1 MADLLNRRGNPL
13 DRFLAEPAHGRK
25 MAGPSW
31 PAQVCPPLSALKAA
45 SILPLSCILLSRASH
60 KAASRRPAMMP
71 ATARRLL
78 PLAALLAWPAL
89 YPAAAAPAGAAPAGT
104 VILAPHR
111 AVYELELKKSHG
123 ARTIEAVHGRILY
136 DFSGSACEGYT
147 LQFRQVSEFVGGEA
161 RAVLGDLR
169 STTWEDGDA
178 TKFRFN
184 SQNRLDDEQTEAVD
198 GFADRS
204 QKSVTVTLKKPQQK
218 TLAVTAGAVFPTE
231 HMRRIVEAARA
242 GKTILDFPVY
252 DGSENGQKLYNT
264 LTVIGK
270 PIAPGAA
277 PDDAAGKIPA
287 LAAMTRWPVTISYFV
302 QQDEGKPRIGEQM
315 PVYAI
320 TFEIYENGISRALT
334 LDYSDFTLSGKL
346 VSLDLKKASPCP

>member
-1 MADLLNRRGNPL
+1 MPRLKSLASTVPAMADLPDRRDTSL

-25 MAGPSW
+25 MA
-31 PAQVCPPLSALKAA
+31 QVGPPLSRAKAA
-45 SILPLSCILLSRASH
+45 SILPLSCILLSRATY

-78 PLAALLAWPAL
+78 PLAAMLAVFTSPAL
-89 YPAAAAPAGAAPAGT
+89 DPAAAAPAVAPPTGA

-161 RAVLGDLR
+161 KAVLGDLR

-178 TKFRFN
+178 SKFRFN

-204 QKSVTVTLKKPQQK
+204 QKS
-218 TLAVTAGAVFPTE
+218 
-231 HMRRIVEAARA
+231 I
-242 GKTILDFPVY
+242 
-252 DGSENGQKLYNT
+252 
-264 LTVIGK
+264 
-270 PIAPGAA
+270 
-277 PDDAAGKIPA
+277 
-287 LAAMTRWPVTISYFV
+287 
-302 QQDEGKPRIGEQM
+302 
-315 PVYAI
+315 
-320 TFEIYENGISRALT
+320 
-334 LDYSDFTLSGKL
+334 
-346 VSLDLKKASPCP
+346 